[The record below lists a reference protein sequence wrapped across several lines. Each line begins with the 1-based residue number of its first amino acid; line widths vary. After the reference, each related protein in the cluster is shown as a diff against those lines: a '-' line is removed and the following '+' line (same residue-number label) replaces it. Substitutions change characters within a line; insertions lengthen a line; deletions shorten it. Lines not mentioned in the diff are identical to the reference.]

1 MSTQA
6 ARPLLSFAMPTYQH
20 GHTLSRA
27 LDSILSAPR
36 GAEIEVVVSNNAST
50 DETAAVLHRY
60 VTRYTN
66 VRAEHQPENVTFDE
80 NLARAMDGCTG
91 RSIWTMSSDDAL
103 VEGALE
109 RVLAILESAEGNPI
123 LVGNWWIAD
132 GDLNPVRIRRAPHPD
147 RLLTT
152 PREAV
157 PVVGLWTLFMSCLVL
172 PADAAR
178 TQLFR
183 YRSGDGLTHWKIATR
198 LAACGTPV
206 IEAGAPIV
214 SQRMPDPVDPP
225 YYDVPVVLSRN
236 IRRHLDTLRVEVGLP
251 SPTAR
256 ATQSRIL
263 RVVLRGFVGTALQR
277 WPALG
282 RRWFRPLLKES
293 WSYPAFWAWI
303 APLYAIPRP
312 MLRSLWTA
320 YRIVRRR
327 ASGRTGTFEAAVM
340 RSKTRE

>member
-1 MSTQA
+1 MSTEG

-20 GHTLSRA
+20 GHTLPHA

-36 GAEIEVVVSNNAST
+36 GAEVEIVVSNNAST
-50 DETAAVLHRY
+50 DETAAVLDRY
-60 VTRYTN
+60 VARYPN
-66 VRAEHQPENVTFDE
+66 LRAEHQPENVTFDE
-80 NLARAMDGCTG
+80 NLARAMDRCTG
-91 RSIWTMSSDDAL
+91 RFIWTMSSDDAL
-103 VEGALE
+103 FDGALE
-109 RVLAILESAEGNPI
+109 RVLAILESAEADPI
-123 LVGNWWIAD
+123 VVGNWWIAD
-132 GDLNPVRIRRAPHPD
+132 GDLNPTRLRRTPHRD

-178 TQLFR
+178 AELFR
-183 YRSGDGLTHWKIATR
+183 YRGGEGLTHWKIATR
-198 LAACGTPV
+198 LAAYGTPV

-225 YYDVPVVLSRN
+225 YYDVPVVLSQN
-236 IRRHLDTLRVEVGLP
+236 IRKHIDTLRAEVGLDGA
-251 SPTAR
+251 TAR

-282 RRWFRPLLKES
+282 KRWFQPLLREG
-293 WSYPAFWAWI
+293 WSYSAFWVWI

-312 MLRSLWTA
+312 ILRSLWTA
-320 YRIVRRR
+320 YRHVRGR
-327 ASGRTGTFEAAVM
+327 AASRTGTF
-340 RSKTRE
+340 